1 MMIQPQPKLAI
12 YAVLPL
18 VAFVITGCLGTQPA
32 KEEPQAKSVQEI
44 AAEAMQSKG
53 KLSKEQINALIAAN
67 AKCTPEA
74 SQ

>member
-1 MMIQPQPKLAI
+1 MLHPHPKQAI

-18 VAFVITGCLGTQPA
+18 IAFVFTGCLGTQPA

-53 KLSKEQINALIAAN
+53 KLSKKQINALIAAN
-67 AKCTPEA
+67 AKCTPDM